1 MAATASWE
9 KKRKEKETKFLETAK
24 ADLEKCIATRVEEYS
39 AAVADLNAAYYK
51 FVLDYAQTDDRI
63 RKLWLQLQHGQQ
75 SLATLSQKKHGAMIE
90 VDKEREKGQVKGMAI
105 AKKAVEGEPDVPSFL
120 PDPTLSDRN
129 DDASRPTRQRANT
142 STFPFNWRRKAEN
155 TTAPAPPTISA
166 PLQWEELIEA
176 LTPPAV
182 PSLNYAKSL
191 ATALGALDAHSPPP
205 RLTTL
210 QPVLASLC
218 SSDSPIP
225 LQTAGYDIL
234 TAYLK
239 GSGSSITTTADR
251 LSCLSL
257 FIDVPWSQELWE
269 ARTRALSALTHS
281 GAHTAGMEGHI
292 LRMLESWTERAFE
305 GLSQTDSISHEDRLE
320 RQRSVESLT
329 AFLTSLVR
337 RPEFVSRLT
346 EADTAGVLQ
355 MWERLVDKSLS
366 VPGEYLNL
374 VSPPSS
380 PYLEPHSS
388 KAVSPP
394 KRSLSHRRHHSS
406 TSLPKLS
413 HLKHPADII
422 VDAYLTYLS
431 ERLVALAP
439 SYLTSI
445 LPLLFRALAFYSTP
459 LPRISLEPGIQPQN
473 ALEQRI
479 SGVLGK
485 IASGPYASSCK
496 ILMKRHFFPSAQMSL
511 QVSIQTSV
519 GALRTLRISLRQV
532 LESRLARAY
541 IERASS
547 VEYSPAGV
555 PTHLALERGLMERA
569 WAQDESQSWDII
581 RFANVLAR
589 AAKAWISFEQET
601 TPNVIAAPKEAV
613 LHEIAAIVKDVIQAM
628 DERGDNE
635 DVDDEEI
642 AAIGRVLR
650 ELVVYVRSV
659 KTAEGGLIPISLHRP
674 DGSSPFLVAIA
685 TVLAEDLKTSP
696 LFLVL
701 PSIILSIA
709 DHLPDRD
716 LTHLLT
722 TMIERQCLS
731 PTSLSW
737 LDDWKNLLTMS
748 HLFSPSR
755 AGTRQHVMDHL
766 QSVWEFV
773 KDIPAYRKPLASLVF
788 DVWKQHPADE
798 LEDTSA
804 LVAWNLLADEAVL
817 RLVERHVEDP
827 STEKCEAQQG
837 LCEEILDFLLA
848 MAHERIEEDDDAAS
862 IRTVESQVPS
872 PPGLIP
878 PMNTASTSPIL
889 SRMTSD
895 YPGLKEKETSLPS
908 VMSILTSLTSGAQSR
923 SQSKPRRT
931 TNDMSISVEAS
942 PVISATEPPSAT
954 PKSVGAVIAL
964 VSVFSQ
970 LVFTPLA
977 LSQCSLWHAKQVFK
991 HLVELVTGAGCVR
1004 ARLTVLQ
1011 FMMRLRV
1018 DRDHRLYYA
1027 AAEYDKDGNVA
1038 HLAALINRAE
1048 ASPSTVEDL
1057 LRDDE
1062 IKRARARA
1070 PPQQE
1075 RDGRR
1080 PSRGRGGPRVDTSR
1094 SRSRVPARV
1103 IPTAVLRAK
1112 PREPLWSIPEML
1124 SLSVAASDVSSEG
1137 MTSYDP
1143 ANPGHNE
1150 SVLPLSSF
1158 LAKLVEVIETERE
1171 WEILSYVLCH
1181 LPTQLANKHLFC
1193 GPRSRIVIGKLLAS
1207 LCLGI
1212 SEGTLATKVERW
1224 PDGIISRDAQ
1234 GLAFHTLTVLISYKR
1249 CFDNAQ
1255 QLHHLVEVFLL
1266 GLNGQPSTQ
1275 KCCLHAL
1282 SLAAFEL
1289 QPSMAKHLSRIME
1302 KLSQIMSNPAMA
1314 VYIIDFLAIVGSQR
1328 ALYVNFTESDYKM
1341 VFAVALKYLENHNR
1355 ADGSLSISWALS
1367 QHVRIMSYYIVY
1379 VWFLAVDL
1387 PDRHRHVTYI
1397 VRQLL
1402 LANSGR
1408 EDVDAPTEVAFD
1420 WLARYTYASADPRPA
1435 KSTLD
1440 EIVMNPNLQAKSSE
1454 PAISEKT
1461 WILGNSVVTIRALA
1475 RRGWIE
1481 VLSRRASGMT
1491 KFLVRAENVPMIPLG
1506 DVDPDFVSISGT
1518 LMMDRKDGGE
1528 EVVCAEEGIAR
1539 FMGSPGLGEVKDAL
1553 SNTAQSLSSA
1563 PRPDPI
1569 TGYVWSGSAPSQRRK
1584 EVAIDPSY
1592 FALQLSAYPHK
1603 GPASRGRLVKDK
1615 ARLASFFRTFDR
1627 MPVIDTHKVGV
1638 MYVAPGQKTE
1648 AEILRNTH
1656 GSPAYTR
1663 FLEGLGRLIN
1673 LRGQVDVYDGG
1684 LDPDVDGEYA
1694 YAWWDDIGQILFHTA
1709 TLMPNGED
1717 PNCTSKKAHIGND
1730 YVRIVWNDS
1739 GMPYRFDTLSTQF
1752 QFVNIVVEPHSR
1764 GAIAAFSNNL
1774 HEHEYFK
1781 VTVQRA
1787 PGMVE
1792 FTPIGDFKLISA
1804 ASLPQL
1810 IRQLSLLSDWFVAVW
1825 QNTGGDTR
1833 RDEVITNWRS
1843 RLEAIQRF
1851 RDQVLAADQEPEP
1864 GVDDSLAG
1872 QQRLRDFST
1881 AY

>member
-1 MAATASWE
+1 MP
-9 KKRKEKETKFLETAK
+9 
-24 ADLEKCIATRVEEYS
+24 
-39 AAVADLNAAYYK
+39 
-51 FVLDYAQTDDRI
+51 
-63 RKLWLQLQHGQQ
+63 
-75 SLATLSQKKHGAMIE
+75 SQ
-90 VDKEREKGQVKGMAI
+90 
-105 AKKAVEGEPDVPSFL
+105 
-120 PDPTLSDRN
+120 N
-129 DDASRPTRQRANT
+129 DDAHRPTRQRANT

-155 TTAPAPPTISA
+155 TPSPAPPAISA
-166 PLQWEELIEA
+166 PLQWEALIEV

-182 PSLNYAKSL
+182 PSLSYAKSL
-191 ATALGALDAHSPPP
+191 ATALSALDAHSPPP
-205 RLTTL
+205 RLEL
-210 QPVLASLC
+210 LRPVLASLC
-218 SSDSPIP
+218 SSDSPAP

-234 TAYLK
+234 TAYLE
-239 GSGSSITTTADR
+239 GSGSSIITTADR

-257 FIDVPWSQELWE
+257 FIDAPWSQELWE
-269 ARTRALSALTHS
+269 ARSKALEALIGSGTHS
-281 GAHTAGMEGHI
+281 VGMEGQI
-292 LRMLESWTERAFE
+292 LRMLSGWIERAFD
-305 GLSQTDSISHEDRLE
+305 GLTRVESLSHEDRLE

-329 AFLTSLVR
+329 SLLTRLVR
-337 RPEFVSRLT
+337 KPEFVSRLT
-346 EADTAGVLQ
+346 EGDTAGVLQ
-355 MWERLVDKSLS
+355 LWERMVDKSLS
-366 VPGEYLNL
+366 VPAEYLNL

-380 PYLEPHSS
+380 PFLEPQSS
-388 KAVSPP
+388 KAASPP
-394 KRSLSHRRHHSS
+394 KLSLSHRRHHSS

-413 HLKHPADII
+413 LLKHPADII
-422 VDAYLTYLS
+422 VDAYLIYLS

-439 SYLTSI
+439 IYLTSI

-459 LPRISLEPGIQPQN
+459 LPRISLQPSVHPQGN
-473 ALEQRI
+473 FERRI
-479 SGVLGK
+479 SDVLAK
-485 IASGPYASSCK
+485 LVSGPYASSCK
-496 ILMKRHFFPSAQMSL
+496 ILLKRHFFPSHEVNIH
-511 QVSIQTSV
+511 VSIQASV

-532 LESRLARAY
+532 LENRLARSY
-541 IERASS
+541 IERAS
-547 VEYSPAGV
+547 VNEYSLAGV
-555 PTHLALERGLMERA
+555 PTHLTLEQELMARA
-569 WAQDESQSWDII
+569 WSQDESASWDLT
-581 RFANVLAR
+581 RFAGVLAR
-589 AAKAWISFEQET
+589 SAKAWVAEGQDMA
-601 TPNVIAAPKEAV
+601 PNVIAAPKESV
-613 LHEIAAIVKDVIQAM
+613 LYEIAAIVKDVIQAM

-659 KTAEGGLIPISLHRP
+659 KTPDGNLIPISLHRP
-674 DGSSPFLVAIA
+674 DGSSPFLVAIS
-685 TVLAEDLKTSP
+685 TILAQDLKSSP
-696 LFLVL
+696 LFIVL

-709 DHLPDRD
+709 DHIPDRD
-716 LTHLLT
+716 LMRLVE
-722 TMIERQCLS
+722 TMVERQALS

-737 LDDWKNLLTMS
+737 LDEWKNLLTMS
-748 HLFSPSR
+748 NLSSPSR
-755 AGTRQHVMDHL
+755 AATRRLVMDHL

-773 KDIPAYRKPLASLVF
+773 KDIPAYRKPLAVLVF

-798 LEDTSA
+798 LEDTSTLA
-804 LVAWNLLADEAVL
+804 IWNVLADEAVL
-817 RLVERHVEDP
+817 RLVEKHKANP
-827 STEKCEAQQG
+827 STEECEAHNG
-837 LCEEILDFLLA
+837 FCEEILDFVLS
-848 MAHERIEEDDDAAS
+848 MAHERLDEDDDAAS
-862 IRTVESQVPS
+862 IRTTESLVPS
-872 PPGLIP
+872 PPGVCP
-878 PMNTASTSPIL
+878 PTNTASTSPIL
-889 SRMTSD
+889 SRVASD
-895 YPGLKEKETSLPS
+895 YPGAREKETSLPS
-908 VMSILTSLTSGAQSR
+908 VMALLSSFTSGTPSR
-923 SQSKPRRT
+923 SQSKPRRS
-931 TNDMSISVEAS
+931 TNDMHVSEAL
-942 PVISATEPPSAT
+942 PAVIAAEHPLAT
-954 PKSVGAVIAL
+954 PKCVGAVIAL

-977 LSQCSLWHAKQVFK
+977 FTQSSLWHAKNVFK
-991 HLVELVTGAGCVR
+991 QLIELITGAGCVR

-1018 DRDHRLYYA
+1018 DRDHRLYFA
-1027 AAEYDKDGNVA
+1027 SAEYDKDGNIA
-1038 HLAALINRAE
+1038 HLAALVNRAE
-1048 ASPSTVEDL
+1048 AGPSTVEDL

-1062 IKRARARA
+1062 IRRARARA
-1070 PPQQE
+1070 PPQE

-1080 PSRGRGGPRVDTSR
+1080 PSRGRGAPRMDASR

-1103 IPTAVLRAK
+1103 LPSVALRIK
-1112 PREPLWSIPEML
+1112 TREPLWSIPETL
-1124 SLSVAASDVSSEG
+1124 SLSVLASDVSSEG
-1137 MTSYDP
+1137 MTSFDP
-1143 ANPGHNE
+1143 ANPDHNE
-1150 SVLPLSSF
+1150 NVLPLSRYLS
-1158 LAKLVEVIETERE
+1158 KLVDIIESERD
-1171 WEILSYVLCH
+1171 WDILSYVLCH

-1193 GPRSRIVIGKLLAS
+1193 GPRSKVVIGRLLAS
-1207 LCLGI
+1207 LCSGI
-1212 SEGTLATKVERW
+1212 TESTIATKIERW
-1224 PDGIISRDAQ
+1224 PDGLISRDAQ

-1249 CFDNAQ
+1249 CFDNTQ
-1255 QLHHLVEVFLL
+1255 MLHHLVEVFLL

-1282 SLAAFEL
+1282 SLASFEL

-1314 VYIIDFLAIVGSQR
+1314 VHIIDFLAIVGSQR
-1328 ALYVNFTESDYKM
+1328 ALYVNFTEGDYKM

-1355 ADGSLSISWALS
+1355 ADGSLAISWALS

-1387 PDRHRHVTYI
+1387 EDRHKHVSYI

-1402 LANSGR
+1402 LANGNR
-1408 EDVDAPTEVAFD
+1408 PDVDAPTEVAFD

-1440 EIVMNPNLQAKSSE
+1440 EIVMNPALQTKGAE

-1491 KFLVRAENVPMIPLG
+1491 KFLVRSENVPMVPLG
-1506 DVDPDFVSISGT
+1506 DVDPDMVSVSAT
-1518 LMMDRKDGGE
+1518 LMMDREDDGGGDE
-1528 EVVCAEEGIAR
+1528 PDDHADAR
-1539 FMGSPGLGEVKDAL
+1539 FMGNPSLDDVKGAL
-1553 SNTAQSLSSA
+1553 SNSTQTSTL

-1592 FALQLSAYPHK
+1592 FALQLSAYPDK
-1603 GPASRGRLVKDK
+1603 RPWTRGRLVKDK
-1615 ARLASFFRTFDR
+1615 SRLASFFRIFDR

-1638 MYVAPGQKTE
+1638 MYVAPGQQQE

-1709 TLMPNGED
+1709 TLMPNGAD

-1730 YVRIVWNDS
+1730 FVRIVWNDS

-1804 ASLPQL
+1804 ANLPQL
-1810 IRQLSLLSDWFVAVW
+1810 VRQLSLLSDWFVAVW

-1833 RDEVITNWRS
+1833 REEVITNWRS
-1843 RLEAIQRF
+1843 RLEAIQRL
-1851 RDQVLAADQEPEP
+1851 RDQVLAADQDPEP
-1864 GVDDSLAG
+1864 DIDDSLAA
-1872 QQRLRDFST
+1872 QQQLRDFSS

>member
-1 MAATASWE
+1 MPS
-9 KKRKEKETKFLETAK
+9 
-24 ADLEKCIATRVEEYS
+24 
-39 AAVADLNAAYYK
+39 
-51 FVLDYAQTDDRI
+51 QTDDA
-63 RKLWLQLQHGQQ
+63 Q
-75 SLATLSQKKHGAMIE
+75 
-90 VDKEREKGQVKGMAI
+90 
-105 AKKAVEGEPDVPSFL
+105 
-120 PDPTLSDRN
+120 
-129 DDASRPTRQRANT
+129 RPTRQRSNT
-142 STFPFNWRRKAEN
+142 GAFSFNWRRRAEN
-155 TTAPAPPTISA
+155 AAAPAPPAISP
-166 PLQWEELIEA
+166 PLQWDALIEA

-182 PSLNYAKSL
+182 PSLNYARSL
-191 ATALGALDAHSPPP
+191 ATALGALDSHSPPP
-205 RLTTL
+205 RLATL

-218 SSDSPIP
+218 SASSPTS
-225 LQTAGYDIL
+225 LQAAGYDIL
-234 TAYLK
+234 TAYLE
-239 GSGSSITTTADR
+239 GSGSALLTTSDR

-257 FIDVPWSQELWE
+257 FFDVPWSQELWE
-269 ARTRALSALTHS
+269 ARCKALAALVSTGS
-281 GAHTAGMEGHI
+281 NSVGMEGPV
-292 LRMLESWTERAFE
+292 LRMLSSWIERAFE
-305 GLSQTDSISHEDRLE
+305 GLTRSDSISHEDRLE

-355 MWERLVDKSLS
+355 LWERMVDRSLS
-366 VPGEYLNL
+366 VPGDYLNL
-374 VSPPSS
+374 VSPPAS
-380 PYLEPHSS
+380 PYLEPQSS
-388 KAVSPP
+388 KAASPP
-394 KRSLSHRRHHSS
+394 KLSAAHRRHHSS
-406 TSLPKLS
+406 TSIPKLS
-413 HLKHPADII
+413 LLKHPADII

-459 LPRISLEPGIQPQN
+459 LPRISLEPSIPHQTT
-473 ALEQRI
+473 LEQKI
-479 SGVLGK
+479 TDVLSRLV
-485 IASGPYASSCK
+485 SGPYASSCR
-496 ILMKRHFFPSAQMSL
+496 ILLKQHFFPSPQSPL
-511 QVSIQTSV
+511 QVSVQASV
-519 GALRTLRISLRQV
+519 GALRTFRLSLRRV

-541 IERASS
+541 IERASI
-547 VEYSPAGV
+547 VDYSPAGV
-555 PTHLALERGLMERA
+555 PSHIAVEKGLMERA
-569 WAQDESQSWDII
+569 WAPDESASWDLT

-589 AAKAWISFEQET
+589 AAKAWIAQGQET

-613 LHEIAAIVKDVIQAM
+613 LYEIASIVKDVMQAM
-628 DERGDNE
+628 DKGGDDE
-635 DVDDEEI
+635 DVDDEEVV
-642 AAIGRVLR
+642 AIGRILR
-650 ELVVYVRSV
+650 ELVVYIRSV
-659 KTAEGGLIPISLHRP
+659 KMPDGSLIPISLHRP
-674 DGSSPFLVAIA
+674 DGSSPFLVAMA
-685 TVLAEDLKTSP
+685 TILAEDLKTSP

-716 LTHLLT
+716 LTQLLT
-722 TMIERQCLS
+722 TMSERQCLS

-737 LDDWKNLLTMS
+737 LDEWRNLLTMS
-748 HLFSPSR
+748 NLFSPSR

-788 DVWKQHPADE
+788 DVWKRHPAEE
-798 LEDTSA
+798 LEDNST
-804 LVAWNLLADEAVL
+804 LVVWNLLADEAVL
-817 RLVERHVEDP
+817 RLVERHLEDP
-827 STEKCEAQQG
+827 STDPCNDEEG
-837 LCEEILDFLLA
+837 FCEEILDFLSS
-848 MAHERIEEDDDAAS
+848 MAHERLDEEDDTAS
-862 IRTVESQVPS
+862 IRTVESQLPS

-878 PMNTASTSPIL
+878 PVNTATTSPIL

-895 YPGLKEKETSLPS
+895 YPGVKEKETSLPS
-908 VMSILTSLTSGAQSR
+908 VMSLLTSLTSGAPSR
-923 SQSKPRRT
+923 SQSKPRRS
-931 TNDMSISVEAS
+931 TNDMHLPIEAS
-942 PVISATEPPSAT
+942 PVIAPTEPPPLT
-954 PKSVGAVIAL
+954 PKSVGAVIGL
-964 VSVFSQ
+964 VSAFSQ

-977 LSQCSLWHAKQVFK
+977 LSQCSLWHAKRIFK
-991 HLVELVTGAGCVR
+991 HLVGLVSDAGCVR

-1018 DRDHRLYYA
+1018 DRDHRLYFA
-1027 AAEYDKDGNVA
+1027 SAEYDKDGNIA

-1048 ASPSTVEDL
+1048 AGPSTVEDL

-1062 IKRARARA
+1062 IRKARARA
-1070 PPQQE
+1070 APQQE
-1075 RDGRR
+1075 RDGRKA
-1080 PSRGRGGPRVDTSR
+1080 SRGRGGPRMDASR

-1103 IPTAVLRAK
+1103 LPTAVLRLK
-1112 PREPLWSIPEML
+1112 PRDPLWTIPE
-1124 SLSVAASDVSSEG
+1124 SLPFSVAASDVSSEG

-1143 ANPGHNE
+1143 SNPGHNE
-1150 SVLPLSSF
+1150 TVLPLSLYLS
-1158 LAKLVEVIETERE
+1158 KLVEVIETERE

-1193 GPRSRIVIGKLLAS
+1193 GPRSKIVIGKLLAT
-1207 LCLGI
+1207 LCSGI
-1212 SEGTLATKVERW
+1212 TDGTLATKIDRW

-1234 GLAFHTLTVLISYKR
+1234 GLAFHTLTVLVSYKR
-1249 CFDNAQ
+1249 CFENTQ
-1255 QLHHLVEVFLL
+1255 QLHHLVEVFLM

-1314 VYIIDFLAIVGSQR
+1314 VHIIDFLAIVGSQR
-1328 ALYVNFTESDYKM
+1328 SLYVNFTEGDYKM
-1341 VFAVALKYLENHNR
+1341 VFAVALKYLEHHNR

-1387 PDRHRHVTYI
+1387 ADRHRHVSYI

-1402 LANSGR
+1402 LANDGR
-1408 EDVDAPTEVAFD
+1408 AEVDAPTEVAFD

-1454 PAISEKT
+1454 PAVSEKT

-1481 VLSRRASGMT
+1481 VLSRRASGTT

-1506 DVDPDFVSISGT
+1506 DVDPDLVSISAT
-1518 LMMDRKDGGE
+1518 LMMDREDSGE
-1528 EVVCAEEGIAR
+1528 EMATGEDATDR
-1539 FMGSPGLGEVKDAL
+1539 FLGNPSLDDVKVAL
-1553 SNTAQSLSSA
+1553 GDSAQSSSNA

-1569 TGYVWSGSAPSQRRK
+1569 TGYVWSGTAPSQRRK
-1584 EVAIDPSY
+1584 EVLMDPSY
-1592 FALQLSAYPHK
+1592 FALQLSAYPDK
-1603 GPASRGRLVKDK
+1603 RPAGRGRLVKDK
-1615 ARLASFFRTFDR
+1615 SRLASFFRTFDR

-1638 MYVAPGQKTE
+1638 MYVAPGQQQE

-1739 GMPYRFDTLSTQF
+1739 GLPYRFDTLSTQF
-1752 QFVNIVVEPHSR
+1752 QFVNIVIEPHSR

-1787 PGMVE
+1787 DGMVE

-1804 ASLPQL
+1804 VNLPQL
-1810 IRQLSLLSDWFVAVW
+1810 VRQLSLLSDWFVTVW
-1825 QNTGGDTR
+1825 QNTGGDKR

-1843 RLEAIQRF
+1843 RLEAIRRF
-1851 RDQVLAADQEPEP
+1851 RDQVMATDQEPEP
-1864 GVDDSLAG
+1864 DMDDTLTG
-1872 QQRLRDFST
+1872 QQRLRDFSA